1 MNFFLASAALIF
13 VLSSCQD
20 KTLQWLNKKWDCVKI
35 DNLDPLDKKTFTSAA
50 DSAAADKIES
60 ALKDLNWSFNKDGS
74 YLCSV
79 GDKTV
84 TQGTYQLSEDEKILV
99 CTPLSKNTVNRYT
112 IIGLSEDELILSNNS
127 NNVNLVMHFKSH

>member
-1 MNFFLASAALIF
+1 MKLFLASAALIF
-13 VLSSCQD
+13 VLSSCQN
-20 KTLQWLNKKWDCVKI
+20 KTLQLLNKKWDCVKI

-84 TQGTYQLSEDEKILV
+84 TKGTYLLSEDEKILV
-99 CTPLSKNTVNRYT
+99 CTPVSKNTVNRYT
-112 IIGLSEDELILSNNS
+112 ITGLTEDELILSNNS
-127 NNVNLVMHFKSH
+127 NNVELVMHFKSH